1 MLAIPPLLAVLAAL
15 AGLAGASDD
24 DGRGAAVV
32 ETVAV
37 ARDDHSVVPTPVLDR
52 LMGGDVLDVSVID
65 GTDGANGAVRQC
77 TRTLGGVTGC
87 TNRYPVQFD
96 DRGHARFQYELTDPG
111 DCGPGGSCVLVV
123 DDLDGQRQALAV
135 LVFGAPAP
143 PPPAVTISPAE
154 LVEEGDRVGVDI
166 AGLQPYSIVRIG
178 YCNPECASATLVVAD
193 SRGHANSTVVVGAPC
208 GTCGIAVIGSAHDT
222 LAPVPFAP
230 ALQPSYHPRRLAIGL
245 LLAAALLAAAWRISA
260 AIDWRPPSEA
270 DTPDLDAAEL

>member
-1 MLAIPPLLAVLAAL
+1 MLAIPAMLAVLAAL
-15 AGLAGASDD
+15 GGLARASDD
-24 DGRGAAVV
+24 DGGGDVVV

-37 ARDDHSVVPTPVLDR
+37 ARDGQSVVPTPVLDR
-52 LMGGDVLDVSVID
+52 LTGGDVLDVSVVD

-154 LVEEGDRVGVDI
+154 LVEEGDRVRVDI
-166 AGLQPYSIVRIG
+166 AGLQPDSTVRVG
-178 YCNPECASATLVVAD
+178 YCDPECASSTLVVAD
-193 SRGHANSTVVVGAPC
+193 TRGQANSTVVVGAPC

-222 LAPVPFAP
+222 LTPVPFAP
-230 ALQPSYHPRRLAIGL
+230 PLQPNYHPRRLTVGL
-245 LLAAALLAAAWRISA
+245 LLAAALLAAAWRIVA